1 MFALVDCNNFYA
13 SCERVFDPRLENR
26 PIVVLSNNDGCVIAR
41 SNEAKALGIAKG
53 EPAFQKEKVYAKHNV
68 AIFSSNFA
76 LYGDMSQ
83 RVMRTLAQHSA
94 AMEVY
99 SIDEAFLEC
108 GGLTADGLDRF
119 GSQLRKTVKQWTG
132 IPVSIGVAPTKTLAK
147 VANHIAKRL
156 PDNSGVCVLNKEE
169 TIEYCL
175 KKLPVEKLWG
185 VGRKYALFLR
195 SWGINTAWDLRRMPE
210 GWVKDNMTVVGLR
223 LQKEL
228 KGEPC
233 IPMEHNPQK
242 KKEICTSRSFGTMVT
257 ELDELKQ
264 AVSMYATRCAEKLRT
279 QNSCTN
285 LVNVFLHTNPFRPDL
300 PQYKNVRLVRLPVA
314 SNSTLTIVQSAL
326 RGLESIYMKGY
337 QYKKAGVIVS
347 GLVPSNT
354 IQYNVFHST
363 DEDRHM
369 RLMNAMDTVNDR
381 EGRDILRVA
390 EQGFDR
396 RWTLRQERLSP
407 CYTTRWADFMTIT
420 V

>member
-1 MFALVDCNNFYA
+1 MYALVDCNNFYA
-13 SCERVFDPRLENR
+13 SCERVFDPRLEQR

-41 SNEAKALGIAKG
+41 SNEAKALGIAMG
-53 EPAFQKEKVYAKHNV
+53 EPAFQKEEVYAKHNV
-68 AIFSSNFA
+68 AVFSSNFA

-94 AMEVY
+94 AMEIY

-147 VANHIAKRL
+147 VANHVAKRL
-156 PDNSGVCVLNKEE
+156 PDNSGVCVLEKDE

-185 VGRKYALFLR
+185 VGQRYALFLR

-264 AVSMYATRCAEKLRT
+264 AVSMYATRCSEKLRA

-285 LVNVFLHTNPFRPDL
+285 LVEVFLHTNPFRPDL
-300 PQYKNVRLVRLPVA
+300 PQYKNVRFVRLPVA
-314 SNSTLTIVQSAL
+314 SNSTLSIVQAAL
-326 RGLESIYMKGY
+326 RGLRSIYRAGY

-354 IQYNVFHST
+354 IQYNLFHST

-407 CYTTRWADFMTIT
+407 CYTTRWADFMTIS

>member
-13 SCERVFDPRLENR
+13 SCERVFDPRLERR

-41 SNEAKALGIAKG
+41 SNEAKALGIAMG
-53 EPAFQKEKVYAKHNV
+53 EPAFKKEDVYAKHNV
-68 AIFSSNFA
+68 AVFSSNFA

-94 AMEVY
+94 AMEIY
-99 SIDEAFLEC
+99 SIDEAFLDC
-108 GGLTADGLDRF
+108 SGLTADGLDRF

-156 PDNSGVCVLNKEE
+156 PDNSGVCVLEKEE

-185 VGRKYALFLR
+185 VGRRYALFLR

-210 GWVKDNMTVVGLR
+210 GWVKENMTVVGLR

-264 AVSMYATRCAEKLRT
+264 AVSMYATRCSEKLRA

-285 LVNVFLHTNPFRPDL
+285 LVEVFLHTNPFRPDL
-300 PQYKNVRLVRLPVA
+300 PQYKNVRFVRLPVA
-314 SNSTLTIVQSAL
+314 SNSTLSIVQAAL
-326 RGLESIYMKGY
+326 RGLRSIYRAGY

-354 IQYNVFHST
+354 IQYNLFHST

-407 CYTTRWADFMTIT
+407 CYTTRWADFMTIA

>member
-13 SCERVFDPRLENR
+13 SCERVFDPRLEQR

-41 SNEAKALGIAKG
+41 SNEAKALGIAMG
-53 EPAFQKEKVYAKHNV
+53 EPAFQKEEVYAKHNV

-94 AMEVY
+94 AMEIY

-108 GGLTADGLDRF
+108 GGLTADDLDRF

-156 PDNSGVCVLNKEE
+156 PDNSGVCVLEKDE

-185 VGRKYALFLR
+185 VGRRYALFLR

-210 GWVKDNMTVVGLR
+210 GWVKENMTVVGLR

-233 IPMEHNPQK
+233 IPLENQPQK

-300 PQYKNVRLVRLPVA
+300 PQYKNVRFVRLPVA
-314 SNSTLTIVQSAL
+314 SNSTLVVAQAAL
-326 RGLESIYMKGY
+326 RGLESIYRAGY

-354 IQYNVFHST
+354 IQYNLFHST

-369 RLMNAMDTVNDR
+369 RLMTAMDKVNDR
-381 EGRDILRVA
+381 EGRDVLRVA

-407 CYTTRWADFMTIT
+407 CYTTRWADFMTIS

>member
-13 SCERVFDPRLENR
+13 SCERVFDPRLEGR

-41 SNEAKALGIAKG
+41 SNEAKALGIAMG
-53 EPAFQKEKVYAKHNV
+53 EPAFQKEEVYAKNNV
-68 AIFSSNFA
+68 AVFSSNFA
-76 LYGDMSQ
+76 LYGDMSK
-83 RVMRTLAQHSA
+83 RVMGTLVRHSA
-94 AMEVY
+94 AMEIY

-108 GGLTADGLDRF
+108 GGLNTDELNRF
-119 GSQLRKTVKQWTG
+119 ASGLRKTVKQWTG

-156 PDNSGVCVLNKEE
+156 PDNSGVCALVKEE

-185 VGRKYALFLR
+185 VGRRYARFLR

-210 GWVKDNMTVVGLR
+210 GWVKENMTVVGLR

-228 KGEPC
+228 KGESC
-233 IPMEHNPQK
+233 IPMEDQPQK

-257 ELDELKQ
+257 ELAELKQ
-264 AVSMYATRCAEKLRT
+264 AVSMYATRCAEKLRK
-279 QNSCTN
+279 QQSCAN
-285 LVNVFLHTNPFRPDL
+285 LVEVFLHTNPFRPDL
-300 PQYKNVRLVRLPVA
+300 PQYQNVRFTHLPVA
-314 SNSTLTIVQSAL
+314 SNSTLTIVEVAL
-326 RGLESIYMKGY
+326 AGLQFIYRPGY
-337 QYKKAGVIVS
+337 YYKKAGVIVT

-354 IQYNVFHST
+354 VQYNLFYPT

-369 RLMNAMDTVNDR
+369 RLMNAMDRVNS
-381 EGRDILRVA
+381 RDGQDVLRIA
-390 EQGFDR
+390 EQGFSR

-407 CYTTRWADFMTIT
+407 CYTTRWADFMTIS

>member
-13 SCERVFDPRLENR
+13 SCERVFDPRLEGR

-41 SNEAKALGIAKG
+41 SNEAKALGIAMG
-53 EPAFQKEKVYAKHNV
+53 EPAFKKEDVYAKHNV
-68 AIFSSNFA
+68 AVFSSNFA

-94 AMEVY
+94 AMEIY
-99 SIDEAFLEC
+99 SIDEAFLDC
-108 GGLTADGLDRF
+108 SGLTADGLDRF

-156 PDNSGVCVLNKEE
+156 PDNSGVCVLEKEE

-185 VGRKYALFLR
+185 VGRRYALFLR

-210 GWVKDNMTVVGLR
+210 GWVKENMTVVGLR

-264 AVSMYATRCAEKLRT
+264 AVSMYATRCAEKLRM

-285 LVNVFLHTNPFRPDL
+285 LVEVFVHTNPFRPDL

-369 RLMNAMDTVNDR
+369 RLMTAMDKVNDR
-381 EGRDILRVA
+381 EGRDVLRVA
-390 EQGFDR
+390 EQGFTR

-407 CYTTRWADFMTIT
+407 CYTTRWADFMTIA

>member
-13 SCERVFDPRLENR
+13 SCERVFDPRLEQR

-41 SNEAKALGIAKG
+41 SNEAKALGIAMG
-53 EPAFQKEKVYAKHNV
+53 EPAFQKEEVYAKHNV
-68 AIFSSNFA
+68 AVFSSNFA

-94 AMEVY
+94 AMEIY

-147 VANHIAKRL
+147 VANHVAKRL
-156 PDNSGVCVLNKEE
+156 PDNSGVCVLEKDE

-185 VGRKYALFLR
+185 VGQRYALFLR

-242 KKEICTSRSFGTMVT
+242 KKEICTSRSFGPMVT

-369 RLMNAMDTVNDR
+369 RLMTAMDKVNDR
-381 EGRDILRVA
+381 EGRDVLRVA
-390 EQGFDR
+390 EQGFTR

-407 CYTTRWADFMTIT
+407 CYTTRWVDFMTIA

>member
-41 SNEAKALGIAKG
+41 SNEAKALGIAMG

-94 AMEVY
+94 AMEIY

-233 IPMEHNPQK
+233 IPLENQPQK

-285 LVNVFLHTNPFRPDL
+285 LVEVFIHTNPFRPDL
-300 PQYKNVRLVRLPVA
+300 LQYKNVRLVRLPVA
-314 SNSTLTIVQSAL
+314 SNSTLSIVQAAL
-326 RGLESIYMKGY
+326 RGLRSIYRAGY

-354 IQYNVFHST
+354 IQYNLFHST

-407 CYTTRWADFMTIT
+407 CYTTRWADFMTIS

>member
-13 SCERVFDPRLENR
+13 SCERVFDPRLEQR

-41 SNEAKALGIAKG
+41 SNEAKALGIAMG
-53 EPAFQKEKVYAKHNV
+53 EPAFQKEEVYAKHNV

-94 AMEVY
+94 AMEIY

-147 VANHIAKRL
+147 VANHVAKRL
-156 PDNSGVCVLNKEE
+156 PDNSGVCVLEKDE

-185 VGRKYALFLR
+185 VGQRYALFLR

-264 AVSMYATRCAEKLRT
+264 AVSMYATRCSEKLRA

-285 LVNVFLHTNPFRPDL
+285 LVEVFLHTNPFRPDL
-300 PQYKNVRLVRLPVA
+300 PQYKNVRFVRLPVA
-314 SNSTLTIVQSAL
+314 SNSTLSIVQAAL
-326 RGLESIYMKGY
+326 RGLRSIYRAGY

-354 IQYNVFHST
+354 IQYNLFHST

-407 CYTTRWADFMTIT
+407 CYTTRWADFMTIS

>member
-41 SNEAKALGIAKG
+41 SNEAKALGIAMG

-94 AMEVY
+94 AMEIY

-185 VGRKYALFLR
+185 VGRRYALFLR

-233 IPMEHNPQK
+233 IPLENQPQK

-285 LVNVFLHTNPFRPDL
+285 LVEVFLHTNPFRPDL
-300 PQYKNVRLVRLPVA
+300 PQYKNVRFVRLPVA
-314 SNSTLTIVQSAL
+314 SNSTLNVVQAAL
-326 RGLESIYMKGY
+326 RGLQSIYRTGY

-354 IQYNVFHST
+354 IQYNLFYPT
-363 DEDRHM
+363 DEDRHT
-369 RLMNAMDTVNDR
+369 RLMTAMDKVNDR
-381 EGRDILRVA
+381 EGRDVLRVA

-407 CYTTRWADFMTIT
+407 CYTTRWADFMTIS

>member
-1 MFALVDCNNFYA
+1 MIALVDCNNFYA
-13 SCERVFDPRLENR
+13 SCERVFDPRLEGR

-41 SNEAKALGIAKG
+41 SNEAKALGIAMG
-53 EPAFQKEKVYAKHNV
+53 EPAFKKEEVYAKHNV

-94 AMEVY
+94 AMEIY
-99 SIDEAFLEC
+99 SIDEAFLDC
-108 GGLTADGLDRF
+108 SGLTADGLDRF

-132 IPVSIGVAPTKTLAK
+132 IPVSIGLAPTKTLAK

-156 PDNSGVCVLNKEE
+156 PDNSGVCVLRKEE

-185 VGRKYALFLR
+185 VGRRYALFLR
-195 SWGINTAWDLRRMPE
+195 SWGINTAWDLRRMPA

-233 IPMEHNPQK
+233 IPLEDHPQK

-285 LVNVFLHTNPFRPDL
+285 LVEVFLHTNPFRPDL
-300 PQYKNVRLVRLPVA
+300 PQYKNVRFVRLPVA
-314 SNSTLTIVQSAL
+314 SNSTLVVAQAAL
-326 RGLESIYMKGY
+326 RGLESIYRAGY

-354 IQYNVFHST
+354 IQYNLFYPT
-363 DEDRHM
+363 DEDRHT
-369 RLMNAMDTVNDR
+369 RLMTAMDKVNDR
-381 EGRDILRVA
+381 EGRDVLRVA

-407 CYTTRWADFMTIT
+407 CYTTRWVDFMTIS

>member
-1 MFALVDCNNFYA
+1 MYALVDCNNFYA
-13 SCERVFDPRLENR
+13 SCERVFDPRLEQR

-41 SNEAKALGIAKG
+41 SNEAKALGIAMG
-53 EPAFQKEKVYAKHNV
+53 EPAFQKEEVYAKHNV

-94 AMEVY
+94 AMEIY

-119 GSQLRKTVKQWTG
+119 ASHLRKTVKQWTG

-147 VANHIAKRL
+147 VANHMAKRL
-156 PDNSGVCVLNKEE
+156 PDNSGVCILAKEE

-185 VGRKYALFLR
+185 VGRRYALFLR

-233 IPMEHNPQK
+233 IPLENQPQK

-285 LVNVFLHTNPFRPDL
+285 LVEVFLHTNPFRPDL
-300 PQYKNVRLVRLPVA
+300 PQYKNVRFVRLPVA
-314 SNSTLTIVQSAL
+314 SNSTLNVVQAAL
-326 RGLESIYMKGY
+326 RGLRSIYRAGY

-369 RLMNAMDTVNDR
+369 RLMTAMDKVNDR
-381 EGRDILRVA
+381 EGRDVLRVA

-407 CYTTRWADFMTIT
+407 CYTTRWADFMTIS

>member
-13 SCERVFDPRLENR
+13 SCERVFDPRLERR

-41 SNEAKALGIAKG
+41 SNEAKALGIAMG
-53 EPAFQKEKVYAKHNV
+53 EPAFKKEDVYAKHNV
-68 AIFSSNFA
+68 AVFSSNFA

-94 AMEVY
+94 AMEIY
-99 SIDEAFLEC
+99 SIDEAFLDC
-108 GGLTADGLDRF
+108 SGLTADGLDRF

-147 VANHIAKRL
+147 VANHVAKRL
-156 PDNSGVCVLNKEE
+156 PDNSGVCVLEKDE

-185 VGRKYALFLR
+185 VGQRYALFLR

-264 AVSMYATRCAEKLRT
+264 AVSMYATRCSEKLRA

-285 LVNVFLHTNPFRPDL
+285 LVEVFLHTNPFRPDL
-300 PQYKNVRLVRLPVA
+300 PQYKNVRFVRLPVA
-314 SNSTLTIVQSAL
+314 SNSTLSIVQAAL
-326 RGLESIYMKGY
+326 RGLRSIYRAGY

-354 IQYNVFHST
+354 IQYNLFHST

-407 CYTTRWADFMTIT
+407 CYTTRWADFMTIA

>member
-1 MFALVDCNNFYA
+1 MFALIDCNNFYA
-13 SCERVFDPRLENR
+13 SCERVFDPRLERR

-41 SNEAKALGIAKG
+41 SNEAKALGIAMG
-53 EPAFQKEKVYAKHNV
+53 EPAFKKEDIYAKHNV
-68 AIFSSNFA
+68 AVFSSNFA

-94 AMEVY
+94 AMEIY
-99 SIDEAFLEC
+99 SIDEAFLDC
-108 GGLTADGLDRF
+108 SGLTADGLDRF

-156 PDNSGVCVLNKEE
+156 PDNSGVCVLEKEE

-185 VGRKYALFLR
+185 VGRRYALFLR

-210 GWVKDNMTVVGLR
+210 GWVKENMTVVGLR

-369 RLMNAMDTVNDR
+369 RLMTAMDKVNDR
-381 EGRDILRVA
+381 EGRDVLRVA
-390 EQGFDR
+390 EQGFTR

-407 CYTTRWADFMTIT
+407 CYTTRWADFMTIA

>member
-1 MFALVDCNNFYA
+1 MYALVDCNNFYA
-13 SCERVFDPRLENR
+13 SCERVFDPRLEGR

-41 SNEAKALGIAKG
+41 SNEAKALGIAMG
-53 EPAFQKEKVYAKHNV
+53 EPAFQKEEVYAKHNV

-94 AMEVY
+94 AMEIY

-147 VANHIAKRL
+147 VANHVAKRL
-156 PDNSGVCVLNKEE
+156 PNDSGVCVLSKEE

-185 VGRKYALFLR
+185 VGRRYALFLR

-210 GWVKDNMTVVGLR
+210 GWVLEN
-223 LQKEL
+223 Q
-228 KGEPC
+228 
-233 IPMEHNPQK
+233 PQK

-257 ELDELKQ
+257 ELDELQQ
-264 AVSMYATRCAEKLRT
+264 AVSMYATRCAEKLRK

-285 LVNVFLHTNPFRPDL
+285 LVEVFLHTNPFRPDL
-300 PQYKNVRLVRLPVA
+300 PQYKNVRFVRLPVA
-314 SNSTLTIVQSAL
+314 SNSTLVVAQAAL
-326 RGLESIYMKGY
+326 RGLQSIYRAGY

-347 GLVPSNT
+347 GLVSANT
-354 IQYNVFHST
+354 IQYNLFHPT
-363 DEDRHM
+363 DEDRHS
-369 RLMNAMDTVNDR
+369 RLMTAMDKVNDR
-381 EGRDILRVA
+381 EGRDVLRVA

-407 CYTTRWADFMTIT
+407 CYTTRWADFMTIS

>member
-1 MFALVDCNNFYA
+1 MFTLVDCNNFYA
-13 SCERVFDPRLENR
+13 SCERVFDPRLEGR
-26 PIVVLSNNDGCVIAR
+26 AIVVLSNNDGCVIAR
-41 SNEAKALGIAKG
+41 SNEAKALGIAMG
-53 EPAFQKEKVYAKHNV
+53 EPAFKKEDVYAKHNV
-68 AIFSSNFA
+68 AVFSSNFA

-83 RVMRTLAQHSA
+83 RVMRTLANHSA
-94 AMEVY
+94 AMEIY
-99 SIDEAFLEC
+99 SIDEAFLDC
-108 GGLTADGLDRF
+108 SGLTADGMDRF
-119 GSQLRKTVKQWTG
+119 ASNLRKTVKQWTG

-156 PDNSGVCVLNKEE
+156 PDNSGVCVLSRDE

-185 VGRKYALFLR
+185 VGRRYARFLR

-210 GWVKDNMTVVGLR
+210 GWVKEHMTVVGLR

-233 IPMEHNPQK
+233 ILLEDQPQK

-279 QNSCTN
+279 QKSCTN

-314 SNSTLTIVQSAL
+314 SNSTLNIVQAAL
-326 RGLESIYMKGY
+326 SGLQSIYREGY

-347 GLVPSNT
+347 GLVSANT
-354 IQYNVFHST
+354 VQYNLFHPT

-369 RLMNAMDTVNDR
+369 RLMDAMDIVNDR
-381 EGRDILRVA
+381 EGRDVLRVA
-390 EQGFDR
+390 EQGFAR

-407 CYTTRWADFMTIT
+407 CYTTRWADFMTVTI
-420 V
+420 

>member
-13 SCERVFDPRLENR
+13 SCERVFDPRLEQR

-41 SNEAKALGIAKG
+41 SNEAKALGIAMG
-53 EPAFQKEKVYAKHNV
+53 EPAFQKEEVYAKHNV
-68 AIFSSNFA
+68 AVFSSNFA

-94 AMEVY
+94 AMEIY
-99 SIDEAFLEC
+99 SIDEAFLDC
-108 GGLTADGLDRF
+108 SGLTADGLDRF

-156 PDNSGVCVLNKEE
+156 PDNSGVCVLEKEE

-185 VGRKYALFLR
+185 VGRRYALFLR

-210 GWVKDNMTVVGLR
+210 GWVKENMTVVGLR

-369 RLMNAMDTVNDR
+369 RLMTAMDKVNDR
-381 EGRDILRVA
+381 EGRDVLRVA
-390 EQGFDR
+390 EQGFTR

-407 CYTTRWADFMTIT
+407 CYTTRWADFMTIA

>member
-13 SCERVFDPRLENR
+13 SCERVFDPRLERR

-41 SNEAKALGIAKG
+41 SNEAKALGIAMG
-53 EPAFQKEKVYAKHNV
+53 EPAFKKEDVYAKHNV
-68 AIFSSNFA
+68 AVFSSNFA

-94 AMEVY
+94 AMEIY
-99 SIDEAFLEC
+99 SIDEAFLDC
-108 GGLTADGLDRF
+108 SGLTADGLDRF

-156 PDNSGVCVLNKEE
+156 PDNSGVCVLEKEE

-175 KKLPVEKLWG
+175 KKFPVEKLWG
-185 VGRKYALFLR
+185 VGRRYALFLR

-326 RGLESIYMKGY
+326 RGLESIYRKGY

-369 RLMNAMDTVNDR
+369 RLMTAMDKVNDR
-381 EGRDILRVA
+381 EGRDVLRVA
-390 EQGFDR
+390 EQGFTR

-407 CYTTRWADFMTIT
+407 CYTTRWADFMTIA

>member
-1 MFALVDCNNFYA
+1 MYALVDCNNFYA
-13 SCERVFDPRLENR
+13 SCERVFDPRLEQR

-41 SNEAKALGIAKG
+41 SNEAKALGIAMG
-53 EPAFQKEKVYAKHNV
+53 EPAFQKEEVYAKHNV
-68 AIFSSNFA
+68 AVFSSNFA

-94 AMEVY
+94 AMEIY

-156 PDNSGVCVLNKEE
+156 PDNSGVCVLEKEE

-185 VGRKYALFLR
+185 VGRRYALFLR

-210 GWVKDNMTVVGLR
+210 GWVKENMTVVGLR

-326 RGLESIYMKGY
+326 RGLESIYRKGY

-369 RLMNAMDTVNDR
+369 RLMTAMDKVNDR
-381 EGRDILRVA
+381 EGRDVLRVA
-390 EQGFDR
+390 EQGFTR

-407 CYTTRWADFMTIT
+407 CYTTRWADFMTIA

>member
-13 SCERVFDPRLENR
+13 SCERVFDPRLERR

-41 SNEAKALGIAKG
+41 SNEAKALGIAMG
-53 EPAFQKEKVYAKHNV
+53 EPAFKKEDVYAKHNV
-68 AIFSSNFA
+68 AVFSSNFA

-94 AMEVY
+94 DMEIY
-99 SIDEAFLEC
+99 SIDEAFLDC
-108 GGLTADGLDRF
+108 SGLTADGLDRF
-119 GSQLRKTVKQWTG
+119 ASHLRKTVKQWTG

-185 VGRKYALFLR
+185 VGRRYALFLR

-233 IPMEHNPQK
+233 IPLENQPQK

-264 AVSMYATRCAEKLRT
+264 AVSMYATRCAEKLRM

-285 LVNVFLHTNPFRPDL
+285 LVEVFVHTNPFRPDL
-300 PQYKNVRLVRLPVA
+300 PQYKNVRFVRLPVA
-314 SNSTLTIVQSAL
+314 SNSTLSIVQAAL
-326 RGLESIYMKGY
+326 RGLRSIYRAGY

-354 IQYNVFHST
+354 IQYNLFHST

-390 EQGFDR
+390 EQSFDR

-407 CYTTRWADFMTIT
+407 CYTTRWADFMTIA

>member
-1 MFALVDCNNFYA
+1 M
-13 SCERVFDPRLENR
+13 
-26 PIVVLSNNDGCVIAR
+26 VLSNNDGCVIAR
-41 SNEAKALGIAKG
+41 SNEAKALGIAMG
-53 EPAFQKEKVYAKHNV
+53 EPAFKKEDVYAKHNV
-68 AIFSSNFA
+68 AVFSSNFA

-94 AMEVY
+94 AMEIY
-99 SIDEAFLEC
+99 SIDEAFLDC
-108 GGLTADGLDRF
+108 SGLTADGLDRF

-156 PDNSGVCVLNKEE
+156 PDNSGVCVLEKEE

-185 VGRKYALFLR
+185 VGRRYALFLR

-210 GWVKDNMTVVGLR
+210 GWVKENMTVVGLR

-369 RLMNAMDTVNDR
+369 RLMTAMDKVNDR
-381 EGRDILRVA
+381 EGRDVLRVA
-390 EQGFDR
+390 EQGFTR

-407 CYTTRWADFMTIT
+407 CYTTRWADFMTIA

>member
-1 MFALVDCNNFYA
+1 M
-13 SCERVFDPRLENR
+13 
-26 PIVVLSNNDGCVIAR
+26 VLSNNDGCVIAR
-41 SNEAKALGIAKG
+41 SNEAKALGIAMG

-94 AMEVY
+94 AMEIY

-185 VGRKYALFLR
+185 VGRRYALFLR

-210 GWVKDNMTVVGLR
+210 GWVKDNLTVVGLR

-233 IPMEHNPQK
+233 IPLENQPQK

-285 LVNVFLHTNPFRPDL
+285 LVEVFLHTNPFRPDL
-300 PQYKNVRLVRLPVA
+300 PQYKNVRFVRLPVA
-314 SNSTLTIVQSAL
+314 SNSTLSIVQAAL
-326 RGLESIYMKGY
+326 RGLRSIYRAGY

-354 IQYNVFHST
+354 IQYNLFHST

-407 CYTTRWADFMTIT
+407 CYTTRWADFMTIS

>member
-1 MFALVDCNNFYA
+1 MYALVDCNNFYA
-13 SCERVFDPRLENR
+13 SCERVFDPRLEQR

-41 SNEAKALGIAKG
+41 SNEAKALGIAMG
-53 EPAFQKEKVYAKHNV
+53 EPAFQKEEVYAKHNV

-94 AMEVY
+94 AMEIY

-156 PDNSGVCVLNKEE
+156 PDNSGVCVLTKEE

-185 VGRKYALFLR
+185 VGRRYALFLR

-233 IPMEHNPQK
+233 IPLENQPQK

-285 LVNVFLHTNPFRPDL
+285 LVEVFLHTNPFREDL
-300 PQYKNVRLVRLPVA
+300 PQYKNVCFVRLLVA
-314 SNSTLTIVQSAL
+314 SNSTLNIVQAAL
-326 RGLESIYMKGY
+326 RGLRSIYKKGY

-354 IQYNVFHST
+354 IQYNLFHST

-369 RLMNAMDTVNDR
+369 RLMNAMDKVNDR
-381 EGRDILRVA
+381 EGRDVLRVA

-407 CYTTRWADFMTIT
+407 CYTTRWADFITIS

>member
-13 SCERVFDPRLENR
+13 SCERVFDPRLERR

-41 SNEAKALGIAKG
+41 SKEAKALGIAMG
-53 EPAFQKEKVYAKHNV
+53 EPAFKKEDIYAKHNV
-68 AIFSSNFA
+68 AVFSSNFA

-94 AMEVY
+94 AMEIY
-99 SIDEAFLEC
+99 SIDEAFLDC
-108 GGLTADGLDRF
+108 SGLTADGLDRF

-156 PDNSGVCVLNKEE
+156 PDNSGVCVLEKDE

-185 VGRKYALFLR
+185 VGQRYALFLR

-369 RLMNAMDTVNDR
+369 RLMTAMDKVNDR
-381 EGRDILRVA
+381 EGRDVLRVA
-390 EQGFDR
+390 EQGFTR

-407 CYTTRWADFMTIT
+407 CYTTRWADFMTIA

>member
-1 MFALVDCNNFYA
+1 MYALVDCNNFYA
-13 SCERVFDPRLENR
+13 SCERVFDPRLEQR

-41 SNEAKALGIAKG
+41 SNEAKALGIAMG
-53 EPAFQKEKVYAKHNV
+53 EPAFQKEEVYAKHNV
-68 AIFSSNFA
+68 AVFSSNFA

-94 AMEVY
+94 AMEIY

-185 VGRKYALFLR
+185 VGRRYALFLR

-233 IPMEHNPQK
+233 IPLENQPQK

-285 LVNVFLHTNPFRPDL
+285 LVEVFLYTNPFRPDL
-300 PQYKNVRLVRLPVA
+300 PQYKNVRFVRLPVA
-314 SNSTLTIVQSAL
+314 SNSTLNVVQAAL
-326 RGLESIYMKGY
+326 RGLQSIYRTGY

-354 IQYNVFHST
+354 IQYNLFHPT
-363 DEDRHM
+363 DEDRHT
-369 RLMNAMDTVNDR
+369 RLMTAMDKVNDR
-381 EGRDILRVA
+381 EGRDVLRVA

-407 CYTTRWADFMTIT
+407 CYTTRWADFMTIS

>member
-13 SCERVFDPRLENR
+13 SCERVFDPRLEQR

-41 SNEAKALGIAKG
+41 SNEAKALGIAMG
-53 EPAFQKEKVYAKHNV
+53 EPAFQKEEVYAKHNV
-68 AIFSSNFA
+68 AVFSSNFA

-94 AMEVY
+94 AMEIY

-233 IPMEHNPQK
+233 IPLENQPQK

-257 ELDELKQ
+257 ELDELQQ

-285 LVNVFLHTNPFRPDL
+285 LVEVFLHTNLFRPDL
-300 PQYKNVRLVRLPVA
+300 PQYKNVRFVRLPVA
-314 SNSTLTIVQSAL
+314 SNSTLSIVQAAL
-326 RGLESIYMKGY
+326 RGLRSIYRAGY

-354 IQYNVFHST
+354 IQYNLFHST

-407 CYTTRWADFMTIT
+407 CYTTRWADFMTIS

>member
-13 SCERVFDPRLENR
+13 SCERVFDPRLERR

-41 SNEAKALGIAKG
+41 SNEAKALGIAMG
-53 EPAFQKEKVYAKHNV
+53 EPAFKKEDVYAKHNV
-68 AIFSSNFA
+68 AVFSSNFA

-94 AMEVY
+94 AMEIY
-99 SIDEAFLEC
+99 SIDEAFLDC
-108 GGLTADGLDRF
+108 SGLTADGLDRF

-156 PDNSGVCVLNKEE
+156 PDNSGVCVLEKEE

-185 VGRKYALFLR
+185 VGRRYALFLR

-210 GWVKDNMTVVGLR
+210 GWVKENMTVVGLR

-363 DEDRHM
+363 DEDRHR
-369 RLMNAMDTVNDR
+369 RLMTAMDKVNDR
-381 EGRDILRVA
+381 EGRDVLRVA
-390 EQGFDR
+390 EQGFTR

-407 CYTTRWADFMTIT
+407 CYTTRWADFMTIA

>member
-1 MFALVDCNNFYA
+1 MYALVDCNNFYA
-13 SCERVFDPRLENR
+13 SCERVFDPRLEQR

-41 SNEAKALGIAKG
+41 SNEAKALGIAMG
-53 EPAFQKEKVYAKHNV
+53 EPAFQKEEVYAKHNV

-94 AMEVY
+94 AMEIY

-108 GGLTADGLDRF
+108 GGLTADDLDRF

-156 PDNSGVCVLNKEE
+156 PDNSGVCILEKEE

-185 VGRKYALFLR
+185 VGRRYALFLR

-233 IPMEHNPQK
+233 IPLEIHHK
-242 KKEICTSRSFGTMVT
+242 YKKEIFTSRSFGTMVT

-285 LVNVFLHTNPFRPDL
+285 LVEVFLHTNPFRPDL
-300 PQYKNVRLVRLPVA
+300 PQYKNVRFVRLPVA
-314 SNSTLTIVQSAL
+314 SNSTLNVVQAAL
-326 RGLESIYMKGY
+326 RGLQSIYRTGY

-354 IQYNVFHST
+354 IQYNLFYPT
-363 DEDRHM
+363 DEDRHI
-369 RLMNAMDTVNDR
+369 RLMNAMDKVNDR
-381 EGRDILRVA
+381 EGRDVLRVA
-390 EQGFDR
+390 EQGFTR

-407 CYTTRWADFMTIT
+407 CYTTRWADFMTIS

>member
-13 SCERVFDPRLENR
+13 SCERVFDPRLERR

-41 SNEAKALGIAKG
+41 SNEAKALGIAMG
-53 EPAFQKEKVYAKHNV
+53 EPAFQKEEVYAKHNV
-68 AIFSSNFA
+68 AVFSSNFA

-94 AMEVY
+94 AMEIY
-99 SIDEAFLEC
+99 SIDEAFLDC
-108 GGLTADGLDRF
+108 SGLTADGLDRF

-156 PDNSGVCVLNKEE
+156 PDNSGVCVLEKEE

-185 VGRKYALFLR
+185 VGRRYALFLR

-210 GWVKDNMTVVGLR
+210 GWVKENMTVVGLR

-369 RLMNAMDTVNDR
+369 RLMTAMDKVNDR
-381 EGRDILRVA
+381 EGRDVLRVA
-390 EQGFDR
+390 EQGFTR

-407 CYTTRWADFMTIT
+407 CYTTRWADFMTIA

>member
-41 SNEAKALGIAKG
+41 SNEAKALGIAMG
-53 EPAFQKEKVYAKHNV
+53 EPAFQKEKLYAKHNV

-94 AMEVY
+94 AMEIY

-185 VGRKYALFLR
+185 VGRRYALFLR

-233 IPMEHNPQK
+233 IPLENQPQK
-242 KKEICTSRSFGTMVT
+242 KKEICTSRSFGTMVM
-257 ELDELKQ
+257 ELDELQQ

-285 LVNVFLHTNPFRPDL
+285 LVEVFLHTNPFRPDL
-300 PQYKNVRLVRLPVA
+300 PQYKNVRFVRLPVA
-314 SNSTLTIVQSAL
+314 SNSTLNVVQAAL
-326 RGLESIYMKGY
+326 RGLQSIYRTGY

-354 IQYNVFHST
+354 IQYNLFHPT
-363 DEDRHM
+363 DEDRHT
-369 RLMNAMDTVNDR
+369 RLMTAMDKVNDR
-381 EGRDILRVA
+381 EGRDVLRVA

-407 CYTTRWADFMTIT
+407 CYTTRWADFMTIS

>member
-1 MFALVDCNNFYA
+1 MLALVDCNNFYA
-13 SCERVFDPRLENR
+13 SCERVFDPRLEGR

-41 SNEAKALGIAKG
+41 SNEAKALGIAMG
-53 EPAFQKEKVYAKHNV
+53 EPAFKKEDVYAKHNV
-68 AIFSSNFA
+68 AVFSSNFA

-83 RVMRTLAQHSA
+83 RVMRTLARHSA
-94 AMEVY
+94 AMDIY
-99 SIDEAFLEC
+99 SIDEAFLDC
-108 GGLTADGLDRF
+108 SGLTADGLDRF
-119 GSQLRKTVKQWTG
+119 ASNLRKTVKQWTG

-156 PDNSGVCVLNKEE
+156 PDNSGVCVLAKEE

-185 VGRKYALFLR
+185 VGRRYARFLR
-195 SWGINTAWDLRRMPE
+195 SWGIYTAWDLRCMPE
-210 GWVKDNMTVVGLR
+210 GWVKENMTVVGLR

-233 IPMEHNPQK
+233 IPLDDQPQK

-264 AVSMYATRCAEKLRT
+264 AVSMYATRCAEKLRS
-279 QNSCTN
+279 QHSCTN

-300 PQYKNVRLVRLPVA
+300 HQYKNVRLVRLPVA
-314 SNSTLTIVQSAL
+314 SNSTLVVAQAAL
-326 RGLESIYMKGY
+326 RGLESIYKKGY

-354 IQYNVFHST
+354 IQYNLFHPT

-369 RLMNAMDTVNDR
+369 RLMDAMDRVNDR
-381 EGRDILRVA
+381 EGRDVLRIA
-390 EQGFDR
+390 EQGFAR

-407 CYTTRWADFMTIT
+407 CYTTRWADFMTIA

>member
-1 MFALVDCNNFYA
+1 
-13 SCERVFDPRLENR
+13 
-26 PIVVLSNNDGCVIAR
+26 
-41 SNEAKALGIAKG
+41 
-53 EPAFQKEKVYAKHNV
+53 
-68 AIFSSNFA
+68 
-76 LYGDMSQ
+76 
-83 RVMRTLAQHSA
+83 
-94 AMEVY
+94 
-99 SIDEAFLEC
+99 
-108 GGLTADGLDRF
+108 LT
-119 GSQLRKTVKQWTG
+119 
-132 IPVSIGVAPTKTLAK
+132 
-147 VANHIAKRL
+147 
-156 PDNSGVCVLNKEE
+156 KEE

-185 VGRKYALFLR
+185 VGRRYALFLR

-210 GWVKDNMTVVGLR
+210 GWVKENMTVVGFR

-233 IPMEHNPQK
+233 IPLEDQPQK

-257 ELDELKQ
+257 ELDELQQ

-300 PQYKNVRLVRLPVA
+300 PQYKNVRFVRLPVA
-314 SNSTLTIVQSAL
+314 SNSTLNIVQAAL
-326 RGLESIYMKGY
+326 RGLRSIYREGY

-354 IQYNVFHST
+354 IQYNLFHPT

-369 RLMNAMDTVNDR
+369 RLMSAMDRVNDR
-381 EGRDILRVA
+381 EGRDVLRIA
-390 EQGFDR
+390 EQGFAR

-407 CYTTRWADFMTIT
+407 CYTTRWADFMTIS

>member
-41 SNEAKALGIAKG
+41 SNEAKALGIAMG

-94 AMEVY
+94 AMEIY

-119 GSQLRKTVKQWTG
+119 GSHLRKTVKQWTG

-147 VANHIAKRL
+147 VANHVAKRL

-185 VGRKYALFLR
+185 VGRRYALFLR

-233 IPMEHNPQK
+233 IPLENQPQK
-242 KKEICTSRSFGTMVT
+242 KKEICTSRSFGTMVI

-285 LVNVFLHTNPFRPDL
+285 LVEVFIHTNPFRPDL
-300 PQYKNVRLVRLPVA
+300 PQYKNVRFVRLPVA
-314 SNSTLTIVQSAL
+314 SNSTLSIVQAAL
-326 RGLESIYMKGY
+326 RGLRSIYRAGY

-354 IQYNVFHST
+354 IQYNLFHST

-407 CYTTRWADFMTIT
+407 CYTTRWADFMTIS

>member
-13 SCERVFDPRLENR
+13 SCERVFDPRLEQR

-41 SNEAKALGIAKG
+41 SNEAKALGIAMG

-94 AMEVY
+94 AMEIY

-233 IPMEHNPQK
+233 IPLENQPQK

-285 LVNVFLHTNPFRPDL
+285 LVEVFLHTNPFRPDL
-300 PQYKNVRLVRLPVA
+300 PQYKNVRFVRLPVA
-314 SNSTLTIVQSAL
+314 SNSTLSIVQAAL
-326 RGLESIYMKGY
+326 RGLRSIYRAGY

-354 IQYNVFHST
+354 IQYNLFHST

-407 CYTTRWADFMTIT
+407 CYTTRWADFMTIS

>member
-13 SCERVFDPRLENR
+13 SCERVFDPRLEQR

-41 SNEAKALGIAKG
+41 SNEAKALGIAMG
-53 EPAFQKEKVYAKHNV
+53 EPAFQKEEVYAKHNV
-68 AIFSSNFA
+68 AVFSSNFA

-94 AMEVY
+94 AMEIY

-147 VANHIAKRL
+147 VANHVAKRL
-156 PDNSGVCVLNKEE
+156 PDNSGVCVLEKDE

-185 VGRKYALFLR
+185 VGQRYALFLR

-264 AVSMYATRCAEKLRT
+264 AVSMYATRCSEKLRA

-285 LVNVFLHTNPFRPDL
+285 LVEVFLHTNPFRPDL
-300 PQYKNVRLVRLPVA
+300 PQYKNVRFVRLPVA
-314 SNSTLTIVQSAL
+314 SNSTLSIVQAAL
-326 RGLESIYMKGY
+326 RGLRSIYRAGY

-354 IQYNVFHST
+354 IQYNLFHST

-407 CYTTRWADFMTIT
+407 CYTTRWADFMTIS

>member
-13 SCERVFDPRLENR
+13 SCERVFDPRLERR

-41 SNEAKALGIAKG
+41 SNEAKALGIAMG
-53 EPAFQKEKVYAKHNV
+53 EPAFKKEDVYAKHNV
-68 AIFSSNFA
+68 AVFSSNFA

-94 AMEVY
+94 AMEIY
-99 SIDEAFLEC
+99 SIDEAFLDC
-108 GGLTADGLDRF
+108 SGLTADGLDRF

-156 PDNSGVCVLNKEE
+156 PDNSGVCVLEKEE

-185 VGRKYALFLR
+185 VGRRYALFLR

-210 GWVKDNMTVVGLR
+210 GWVKENMTVVGLR

-242 KKEICTSRSFGTMVT
+242 KKEICMSRSFGTMVT

-369 RLMNAMDTVNDR
+369 RLMTAMDKVNDR
-381 EGRDILRVA
+381 EGRDVLRVA
-390 EQGFDR
+390 EQGFTR

-407 CYTTRWADFMTIT
+407 CYTTRWADFMTIA

>member
-13 SCERVFDPRLENR
+13 SCERVFDPRLERR

-41 SNEAKALGIAKG
+41 SNEAKALGIAMG
-53 EPAFQKEKVYAKHNV
+53 EPAFKKEDVYAKHNV
-68 AIFSSNFA
+68 AVFSSNFA

-94 AMEVY
+94 AMEIY
-99 SIDEAFLEC
+99 SIDEAFLDC
-108 GGLTADGLDRF
+108 SGLTADGLDRF

-156 PDNSGVCVLNKEE
+156 PDNSGVCVLEKEE

-185 VGRKYALFLR
+185 VGRRYALFLR

-210 GWVKDNMTVVGLR
+210 GWVKENMTVVGLR

-264 AVSMYATRCAEKLRT
+264 AVSMYATRCAEKLRM

-285 LVNVFLHTNPFRPDL
+285 LVEVFVHTNPFRPDL

-369 RLMNAMDTVNDR
+369 RLMTAMDKVNDR
-381 EGRDILRVA
+381 EGRDVLRVA
-390 EQGFDR
+390 EQGFTR

-407 CYTTRWADFMTIT
+407 CYTTRWADFMTIA

>member
-13 SCERVFDPRLENR
+13 SCERVFDPRLEGR

-41 SNEAKALGIAKG
+41 SNEAKALGIAMG
-53 EPAFQKEKVYAKHNV
+53 EPAFQKEEVYAKHNV
-68 AIFSSNFA
+68 AVFSSNFA

-94 AMEVY
+94 AMEIY

-147 VANHIAKRL
+147 VANHVAKRL
-156 PDNSGVCVLNKEE
+156 PDNSGVCVLEKDE

-185 VGRKYALFLR
+185 VGQRYALFLR

-264 AVSMYATRCAEKLRT
+264 AVSMYATRCSEKLRA

-285 LVNVFLHTNPFRPDL
+285 LVEVFLHTNPFRPDL
-300 PQYKNVRLVRLPVA
+300 PQYKNVRFVRLPVA
-314 SNSTLTIVQSAL
+314 SNSTLSIVQAAL
-326 RGLESIYMKGY
+326 RGLRSIYRAGY

-354 IQYNVFHST
+354 IQYNLFHST

-407 CYTTRWADFMTIT
+407 CYTTRWADFMTIS

>member
-1 MFALVDCNNFYA
+1 MYALVDCNNFYA
-13 SCERVFDPRLENR
+13 SCERVFDPRLEQR

-41 SNEAKALGIAKG
+41 SNEAKALGIAMG

-94 AMEVY
+94 AMEIY

-233 IPMEHNPQK
+233 IPLENQPQK

-257 ELDELKQ
+257 ELDELQQ

-285 LVNVFLHTNPFRPDL
+285 LVEVFLHTNPFRPDL
-300 PQYKNVRLVRLPVA
+300 PQYKNVRFVRLPVA
-314 SNSTLTIVQSAL
+314 SNSTLSIVQAAL
-326 RGLESIYMKGY
+326 RGLRSIYRAGY

-354 IQYNVFHST
+354 IQYNLFHST

-407 CYTTRWADFMTIT
+407 CYTTRWADFMTIS